1 MEECS
6 IEGKNGQSVLQEQ
19 RPTVT
24 SLVSFNFKVPLRVR
38 QQFKML
44 AARHNMT
51 MTEILLRLL
60 HKALLEEELDSQSR
74 NKEIKK

>member
-6 IEGKNGQSVLQEQ
+6 MEGRNGENALQEQ
-19 RPTVT
+19 RGTVT

-60 HKALLEEELDSQSR
+60 HEALLEEELDSTKR
-74 NKEIKK
+74 E

>member
-6 IEGKNGQSVLQEQ
+6 TEGKDGESVLQEQ
-19 RPTVT
+19 RRTVT

-60 HKALLEEELDSQSR
+60 NQALLEEGSDSTKR
-74 NKEIKK
+74 E